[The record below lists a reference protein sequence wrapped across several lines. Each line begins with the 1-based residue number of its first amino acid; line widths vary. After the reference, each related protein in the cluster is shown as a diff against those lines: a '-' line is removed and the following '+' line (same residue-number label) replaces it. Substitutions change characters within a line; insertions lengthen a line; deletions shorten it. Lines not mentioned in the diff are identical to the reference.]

1 MPKKLLWVL
10 GRGRCLAIRVNHSAK
25 ANPNANARVEGDA
38 LLNAD
43 AGKSRKD
50 DQWGGRSREVC
61 SIETGVLVASFWDD
75 C

>member
-25 ANPNANARVEGDA
+25 ANPNANARVKGDA

-43 AGKSRKD
+43 AGKNRKD
-50 DQWGGRSREVC
+50 DQSGGRSVPDQ
-61 SIETGVLVASFWDD
+61 SVLSVPGNAGVRS
-75 C
+75 